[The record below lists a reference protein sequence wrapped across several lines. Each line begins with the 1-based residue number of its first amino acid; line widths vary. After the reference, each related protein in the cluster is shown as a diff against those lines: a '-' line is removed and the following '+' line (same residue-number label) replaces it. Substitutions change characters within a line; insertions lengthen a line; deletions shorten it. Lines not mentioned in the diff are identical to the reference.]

1 MTEKER
7 KYNRTVNFTEED
19 LAAIARVAKLLES
32 KLKVPVSYRIT
43 LMRGLDLLEKEL
55 KPE

>member
-1 MTEKER
+1 MTKKER
-7 KYNRTVNFTEED
+7 KYNRSVNFTEED